1 MAAQFEIRRLDLA
14 AARKILGTAIGMCPK
29 EVLFKGYI
37 QVEMDVRPS
46 LSTIFDL
53 TLSQLHEFD
62 RVQTLYKKYIEVC

>member
-1 MAAQFEIRRLDLA
+1 
-14 AARKILGTAIGMCPK
+14 MCPK